1 MKCPNCSAK
10 IAPGTT
16 ECEFCGHRI
25 TSVTDFLAQNKIPSM
40 PSVSVATSASPAP
53 PLQPATVVMNNPP
66 PEPAASQPP
75 PSPSENPYQH
85 QSQASYKSEIPN
97 YMLWAVLSTVAATF
111 FSMCTCCF
119 MPLGLPS
126 GIAAITFANK
136 VNTLLGMGDVEGAKE
151 ASKKAK
157 LWSWVTTAL
166 AIIFGVWFA
175 LSMILNY
182 FAVTNGDKNIFDEIR
197 SGMESNR

>member
-10 IAPGTT
+10 LAPGTT

-40 PSVSVATSASPAP
+40 PSVSAATSAPPGP
-53 PLQPATVVMNNPP
+53 PLQSATVVMSPL
-66 PEPAASQPP
+66 PESAVPQPS

-85 QSQASYKSEIPN
+85 QSEASYKNEIPN
-97 YMLWAVLSTVAATF
+97 HMLWAVISTVAATF
-111 FSMCTCCF
+111 FSICTCCF
-119 MPLGLPS
+119 IPLGLPS

-136 VNTLLGMGDVEGAKE
+136 VNTLLAMGDVEGAKE

-166 AIIFGVWFA
+166 AIIFSVWFA
-175 LSMILNY
+175 LSMLLNI
-182 FAVTNGDKNIFDEIR
+182 FAVTNGNKNIFEEIR
-197 SGMESNR
+197 SEMEPNR